1 MGLGLEDARTTSS
14 SDILGFLNLTP
25 NALLQRQRQKQVRE
39 VSKNSLPI
47 LPSQVMDTRQQAAPE
62 SAKKT
67 PKWGF
72 PSGRNG

>member
-39 VSKNSLPI
+39 VNKNSLPI
-47 LPSQVMDTRQQAAPE
+47 LPSQAMDTR
-62 SAKKT
+62 
-67 PKWGF
+67 
-72 PSGRNG
+72 

>member
-1 MGLGLEDARTTSS
+1 MPEPLPALIFWDSS
-14 SDILGFLNLTP
+14 TLTP

-39 VSKNSLPI
+39 VNKNSLPI